1 MLPAFDATEDGMS
14 HCASLWQHGI
24 AVMDDQPCDQQILSY
39 F

>member
-1 MLPAFDATEDGMS
+1 MLQAFDATEDGTS
-14 HCASLWQHGI
+14 RCASLWLHVI